1 MATSSLISIPL
12 ILSAAA
18 LQHKA
23 WTAPNGLLTTPQRD
37 YSAGF
42 VEKTLFRNL
51 TFVTLGQKAIA
62 WLVGGAEIAGILAKS
77 LSSWGYSPGILKY
90 LIPSG
95 DYSKL
100 GDSELDPWFFVGVG
114 LVIAGAALRLFCFR
128 TLGRM
133 FSFEVSIQKDHKLV
147 TSGPYSVVR
156 HPSYSGGLLIYVGL
170 LIWQSGPSSMTRQSE
185 ILNYWGGKALLYVC
199 IMWMATT
206 VFGGVHRLDKEDEL
220 LRKEFGDQWTQWAS
234 QTKRFIPWVY

>member
-1 MATSSLISIPL
+1 MATSGLISIPL
-12 ILSAAA
+12 IFSAVV

-23 WTAPNGLLTTPQRD
+23 WTPPNGLLTTPRRD

-42 VEKTLFRNL
+42 VEKTLFRSL
-51 TFVTLGQKAIA
+51 TFITTGQKAIG

-77 LSSWGYSPGILKY
+77 LSSWRYPSGILKH
-90 LIPSG
+90 LVPSR

-100 GDSELDPWFFVGVG
+100 GELDPWFFVGVG

-133 FSFEVSIQKDHKLV
+133 FSFEVFIQKDHKLV

-156 HPSYSGGLLIYVGL
+156 HPSYSGGLLIYAGF
-170 LIWQSGPSSMTRQSE
+170 LIWQIGPSSVTRQSE
-185 ILNYWGGKALLYVC
+185 ILNYWGGKALLYAC

-206 VFGGVHRLDKEDEL
+206 VLGGVHRMYKEDDL

-234 QTKRFIPWVY
+234 HTTKLFIPWVY